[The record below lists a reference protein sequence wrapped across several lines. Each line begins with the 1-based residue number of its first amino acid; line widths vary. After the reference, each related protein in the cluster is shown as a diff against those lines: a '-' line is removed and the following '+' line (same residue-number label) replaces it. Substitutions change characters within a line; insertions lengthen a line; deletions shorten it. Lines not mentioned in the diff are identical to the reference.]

1 MKPRNVFAGSHGKTD
16 AGRSAITAYR
26 TWSDSHNRENKQMD
40 LSPDAPVDTTY
51 TVQLKLSTEQMKS
64 HGFLY
69 ELACRMEDWAGV
81 EILSVQRNGYRENT

>member
-1 MKPRNVFAGSHGKTD
+1 
-16 AGRSAITAYR
+16 
-26 TWSDSHNRENKQMD
+26 MD

-51 TVQLKLSTEQMKS
+51 TVQLKLSTEQMKN